1 MSIVQAGYRHLT
13 KAIEPAAAIDR
24 SAASALKWYDIA
36 PADEPVP
43 ARSGRSPAAASAG
56 PSTRARS
63 LSTTTSA
70 S

>member
-1 MSIVQAGYRHLT
+1 MTAVQTGYRHLT
-13 KAIEPAAAIDR
+13 KAIVPAPGIELGG
-24 SAASALKWYDIA
+24 SSFKWYDIA

-43 ARSGRSPAAASAG
+43 RADPGAGAREPARRL
-56 PSTRARS
+56 STRERS